1 MFGVLVR
8 RLSTSTPVL
17 ALIQPPVQVFGL
29 EGRYASALYSAAT
42 KQKALDK
49 IEKDIQLIKNTLK
62 KDVKLHEFCL
72 DPSLQ
77 RATKINGIGQ
87 ALDKLKVNEAT
98 KNLFVILAENG
109 RLSKIN
115 SVIDKFEQIMTAY
128 RGEVNCTVRTA
139 KPLDKTLENELRNA
153 LNGFLKPGEKLQLT
167 LEIDPSIIGG
177 MVVSIGDRFVDM
189 SIARKVRSL
198 RGIMEQPI

>member
-1 MFGVLVR
+1 
-8 RLSTSTPVL
+8 
-17 ALIQPPVQVFGL
+17 PPIQVFGL

-62 KDVKLHEFCL
+62 NDVKLREFCL

-77 RATKINGIGQ
+77 RLTKINGIDQ
-87 ALDKLKVNEAT
+87 ALNKLKVNEAT

-128 RGEVNCTVRTA
+128 RGE
-139 KPLDKTLENELRNA
+139 
-153 LNGFLKPGEKLQLT
+153 
-167 LEIDPSIIGG
+167 IDPSIIGG

-189 SIARKVRSL
+189 SIARKIRSL

>member
-17 ALIQPPVQVFGL
+17 ALIQPPIQVFGL

-62 KDVKLHEFCL
+62 TDVKLHEFCL

-77 RATKINGIGQ
+77 RSTKIHGINQ
-87 ALDKLKVNEAT
+87 ALNKLKVNEAT

-128 RGEVNCTVRTA
+128 RGEVSCTVRTA
-139 KPLDKTLENELRNA
+139 KPLDKTSENELRNA

-167 LEIDPSIIGG
+167 LKVDPSIIGG
-177 MVVSIGDRFVDM
+177 MIVSIGDRFVDM
-189 SIARKVRSL
+189 SIARKIRSL
-198 RGIMEQPI
+198 REIMEQPI